1 MKCGSMTFRNNY
13 DGTCDGGRIL
23 KINVTD
29 HKKYTVHIIYVIIF
43 KLQEQ
48 VCMDQLVCV
57 CVRTCAL
64 NVNV

>member
-29 HKKYTVHIIYVIIF
+29 HKKYTVHICNN
-43 KLQEQ
+43 LQTAGAGVYGSAC
-48 VCMDQLVCV
+48 VCACV
-57 CVRTCAL
+57 CVR
-64 NVNV
+64 VH